1 MWGEKLRLILLTFF
15 FVSLPIS
22 VALQQTA
29 LGLLLALLAYHGWRH
44 AYARS
49 SPLDWP
55 VLTFFAALLLSA
67 LLSPAIRSSLV
78 GLRKLWRSMDRTAS
92 ECLAPRAARMRK
104 TMWRR
109 NSPASLSAPIMSIAA
124 RVSVMRLPPLP

>member
-78 GLRKLWRSMDRTAS
+78 GLRKLWLVGAFFVVYHLVREPHEAWRLVSRMLIVTAAVV
-92 ECLAPRAARMRK
+92 CG
-104 TMWRR
+104 T
-109 NSPASLSAPIMSIAA
+109 
-124 RVSVMRLPPLP
+124 